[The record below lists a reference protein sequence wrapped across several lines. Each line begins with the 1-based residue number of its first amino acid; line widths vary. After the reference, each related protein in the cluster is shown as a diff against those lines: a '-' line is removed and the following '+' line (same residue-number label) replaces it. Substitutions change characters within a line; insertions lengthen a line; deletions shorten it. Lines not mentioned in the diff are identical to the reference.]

1 MSIVMERK
9 GRPPAPPETP
19 WLLVAVVSSLL
30 LLVWMF
36 SPIWLAV
43 LVTAFWLLVFAY
55 GVNA

>member
-1 MSIVMERK
+1 MQMSDGVHASGPR
-9 GRPPAPPETP
+9 GREWFFVIA
-19 WLLVAVVSSLL
+19 AAHL